1 MIGAPANAT
10 ANRAPGL
17 AGLPAATAR
26 MYGRPW
32 TGPGV
37 RTGDEGRF
45 AAQDLLLQP
54 AQLSSG
60 LQAHLLVKHPA
71 MAAGDAGGPI

>member
-1 MIGAPANAT
+1 
-10 ANRAPGL
+10 
-17 AGLPAATAR
+17 